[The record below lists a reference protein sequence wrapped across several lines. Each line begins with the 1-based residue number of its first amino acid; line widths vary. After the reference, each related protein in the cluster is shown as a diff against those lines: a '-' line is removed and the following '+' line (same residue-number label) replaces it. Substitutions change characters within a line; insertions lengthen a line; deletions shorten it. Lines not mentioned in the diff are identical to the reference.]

1 MFSPEDSNQLCMFSP
16 ENSNLN
22 VYVFTVEKSA
32 GSQASVHSTLRRPY
46 GVPGGEKVTSQAEVA
61 GEG

>member
-46 GVPGGEKVTSQAEVA
+46 GVPGG
-61 GEG
+61 GEGYFTS

>member
-1 MFSPEDSNQLCMFSP
+1 MFSPEDRGQLCMFSP

-32 GSQASVHSTLRRPY
+32 GSQASVHSALGRSY
-46 GVPGGEKVTSQAEVA
+46 GVREW
-61 GEG
+61 